1 MAIFRDPRPTARAQE
16 QTFMMA
22 DDKQQ
27 EPINERATKIRRTAL
42 LPSLSSP
49 RYDEAWEKFILWKE
63 QQTVALSIPNEE
75 MLLVYFDFLAD
86 QYAASSLWTMY
97 SMIKRQMLVTFY
109 FLIFSFIAL
118 CS

>member
-1 MAIFRDPRPTARAQE
+1 
-16 QTFMMA
+16 MMA

-27 EPINERATKIRRTAL
+27 ESINERATKIRRTGL
-42 LPSLSSP
+42 FLSLSSP

-63 QQTVALSIPNEE
+63 RQTVALSIPNEE

-97 SMIKRQMLVTFY
+97 SMIKRQMLITFY
-109 FLIFSFIAL
+109 SHFFLYCLMLLDQSQRKFLSL
-118 CS
+118 GR